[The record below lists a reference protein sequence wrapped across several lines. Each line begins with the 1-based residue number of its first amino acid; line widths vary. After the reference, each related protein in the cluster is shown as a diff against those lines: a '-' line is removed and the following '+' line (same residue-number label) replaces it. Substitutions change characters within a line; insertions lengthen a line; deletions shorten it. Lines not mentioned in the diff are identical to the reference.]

1 MREGRP
7 GFPPLLSSGD
17 PPEQELSEERII
29 FFLAVFL
36 CFPPTYCLAPK
47 PPSFSITG
55 ALSVCLGFQHVIID
69 VFAYSSGL
77 HLK

>member
-17 PPEQELSEERII
+17 PPEQELSEECII

-36 CFPPTYCLAPK
+36 CFPQHIALHQNL
-47 PPSFSITG
+47 PPF
-55 ALSVCLGFQHVIID
+55 LSLEPYLCAWD
-69 VFAYSSGL
+69 SSML
-77 HLK
+77 